1 MDLVS
6 MVISILIGGISSY
19 KCRYPII
26 TLVTKSHDPL
36 SRGQRMFSPP

>member
-19 KCRYPII
+19 KCRYPNNN
-26 TLVTKSHDPL
+26 L
-36 SRGQRMFSPP
+36 SY